1 MKNIKN
7 RWLLAGLFLLPLVSL
22 AQSLTL
28 DSAFE
33 MAKRNYPLIRQRE
46 LIQKTTQ
53 LSIENLNKGYLPQV
67 SINGQASYQSDVTK
81 VSVPIPGITIPSPSK
96 DQYKITADVSQMVYD
111 GGLTKTEKITQGLNE
126 AVEQQKIE
134 VELYKLR
141 DRINQLFLGVL
152 LFDKQIGQAALAK
165 KDIDIG
171 VNKTEAMVNNGVAF
185 RSNLNTL
192 KAEALKADQRLIE
205 LRSNRE
211 SLIKTLSLFIGKELP
226 ANTVLEEPSSPMLS
240 KDIARP
246 ELQLYS
252 KQSKLID
259 EQKKLI
265 YAKNI
270 PKASLF
276 FQGGYGRPA
285 LNLLKNE
292 FDWFY
297 ITGVRL
303 NWSLGGLYTFKNDKR
318 IVEANSKAVD
328 IQKDIFLLNTNSQL
342 IQQQSDINK
351 YTNLVASDKE
361 IIELRESVKTASLAQ
376 LQNGVITS
384 NDYLR
389 DVNAEDQARLTLITH
404 QLQLLQAQ
412 INYQTITGK

>member
-1 MKNIKN
+1 MKKTKN

-33 MAKRNYPLIRQRE
+33 MAKRNYPLIRQRD

-53 LSIENLNKGYLPQV
+53 LTIENLNKGYLPQV
-67 SINGQASYQSDVTK
+67 SINGQASYQSDVTQ
-81 VSVPIPGITIPSPSK
+81 VSVPIPGINIPSPSK

-351 YTNLVASDKE
+351 YTSLVASDKE